1 MSRRTRRPR
10 GAPLHHRPDA
20 VRYAREQAGLT
31 SREVARRVGISESLM
46 SDIAQGRRSA
56 APETLERIARVL
68 GCPLSVLEA
77 VPQSEGAS

>member
-1 MSRRTRRPR
+1 M
-10 GAPLHHRPDA
+10 
-20 VRYAREQAGLT
+20 
-31 SREVARRVGISESLM
+31 GISESLM